1 MIKPTRVPLKL
12 LSLAAVA
19 LLMSSCAVTSRTTQG
34 TSETFQNTSEASTKF
49 SSSTSPRSDEKKESA
64 VKVKAFAAANIQR
77 LEEDIARGGGEHL
90 SSFAHLLGILDSH
103 RAEFYAMT
111 KEKYPVLF
119 SSNPTTSEQLLARM
133 DAELDAHP
141 QWCRR

>member
-1 MIKPTRVPLKL
+1 MMKLTHVSLKL
-12 LSLAAVA
+12 LSLAVVA

-49 SSSTSPRSDEKKESA
+49 SSSTSPRSNKEMA
-64 VKVKAFAAANIQR
+64 REVKVKAFAAANIQR

-111 KEKYPVLF
+111 KQKYPVLF
-119 SSNPTTSEQLLARM
+119 SSNPTTPEQLLARL
-133 DAELDAHP
+133 DAELAVHP
-141 QWCRR
+141 QWSR